1 MTAASS
7 SRRWHRSPWRRYIG
21 ACGRVAWL
29 CVMGV
34 LTWQQTHV
42 WHDNASL
49 WTHNITHFP
58 NSGMAHAG
66 MGDLAA
72 SGNRL
77 AEARRHYERA
87 HALQPQ
93 YTNVFLGLGYVD
105 LMQNRPHDCVAH
117 LRAYLTGR
125 PDNTFAREMLAAAY
139 EAVGRHDEAGAIAAM
154 LRMERSLGVLRP

>member
-1 MTAASS
+1 
-7 SRRWHRSPWRRYIG
+7 
-21 ACGRVAWL
+21 
-29 CVMGV
+29 MGV